1 MNDSRWWM
9 KLRPIIRILA
19 RHDTILEHVQADIL
33 HVTDVSDDSDHQDI
47 IG

>member
-1 MNDSRWWM
+1 M
-9 KLRPIIRILA
+9 LRATIRILV

-33 HVTDVSDDSDHQDI
+33 HVTDVSDDSHHQDI